1 MEKEMSPGCGE
12 GREPPLE
19 KGCAVKRRAVAGE
32 PPKPCLSC
40 RSPEGKLEADLLSE
54 TVKWQSKAQSL
65 YENISGEEEFMENV
79 SAYIRDCQ
87 YFLEKDD
94 LIRAFEAIIW
104 AWAWMEIGLQKGIL
118 SHKT

>member
-1 MEKEMSPGCGE
+1 VEKKCRLDVARAE
-12 GREPPLE
+12 RLLWR
-19 KGCAVKRRAVAGE
+19 KGCAVKRRAESGAS
-32 PPKPCLSC
+32 PKPCPS
-40 RSPEGKLEADLLSE
+40 RSSIEGKVEADLLSE
-54 TVKWQSKAQSL
+54 TVKWQGKAQDL
-65 YENISGEEEFMENV
+65 YENISGEEEFMENI

-118 SHKT
+118 RHKK

>member
-1 MEKEMSPGCGE
+1 MSPGCGK
-12 GREPPLE
+12 GREPPPE
-19 KGCAVKRRAVAGE
+19 KGCAVKRRAEVGASPG
-32 PPKPCLSC
+32 PCLS
-40 RSPEGKLEADLLSE
+40 RPSIEGKLEADLLSE
-54 TVKWQSKAQSL
+54 TVKWQGKAQVL
-65 YENISGEEEFMENV
+65 YENISGEDEFMENV

-118 SHKT
+118 RHKT